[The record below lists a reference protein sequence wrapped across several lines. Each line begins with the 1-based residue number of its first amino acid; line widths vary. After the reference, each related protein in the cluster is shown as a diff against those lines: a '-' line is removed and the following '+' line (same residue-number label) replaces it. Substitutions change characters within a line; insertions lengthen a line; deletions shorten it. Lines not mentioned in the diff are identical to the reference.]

1 MNASMEQLILGPM
14 SVQKFLDEFLP
25 KARLRKPKFRKDLF
39 AGAIPEKTKENEM
52 YGPYVK
58 VITDHKFIPRF
69 KMVNTSY
76 YIDKDIINR
85 PGLKPDPGVY
95 REGLDASQKITQ
107 FEELEL
113 HSELK
118 AHGSDDAFVDPP
130 EGKACRDWR
139 FESFTD
145 AGMRSRSQLI
155 HYATEWFSRQHRR
168 HAFTIFLFGT
178 YVRFIRWDR
187 AGAIVSER
195 FNFKSDCSYLV
206 EFLWRFSHL
215 DDIGRGRDPF
225 VRRATPEEAR
235 IAHMELEE
243 WKPKAERPVIVFTV
257 PGEDG
262 KDREFL
268 AWGSMSEP
276 RSLTGRCTR
285 TYPVYEIVTKQKY
298 LLKDAWR
305 AHSLSPEADIL
316 RELRE
321 AEVEH
326 VPIYICGG
334 DVDGGVTRT
343 DLYVTAE
350 EADEGWGDV
359 SAAPPS
365 FKMDGT
371 WKCGKNWR
379 RITQRFLHRFVS
391 SVIGKPLKNFTSS
404 KHMLLVVSHA
414 FIGHWQAY
422 VRCGIIHRDVSANNI
437 LITSAGGIL
446 NDWDMAKKE
455 KDIQRHEHTGTWEF
469 MSSLL
474 LAGHHDHVHTIQD
487 DIESFVLI
495 VIYHALRYFSHN
507 KIRETAYILGK
518 IFYDQHL
525 LPTGEYTGGSARK
538 YLFLHKDYIGH
549 DFQLSSPPLD
559 RWVWFSIRAV
569 KEWIETE
576 LAKFIPNQR
585 RITGEERLA
594 VLKGTLRLP
603 LRIETKPGPI
613 PMHQRDLDD
622 HEIMADF
629 FADALAAEDWPAP
642 ADDKPYDILLDLH
655 ATEKSLK
662 RSLVPESEDIGRSGS
677 SKRSKPSASGSR
689 RQGSETQRSSQI
701 RTHEHELEDAGRSG
715 SSSKRSRQSASGS
728 PLQGAETRRRSSR
741 IGTSGKQRSRE

>member
-1 MNASMEQLILGPM
+1 
-14 SVQKFLDEFLP
+14 
-25 KARLRKPKFRKDLF
+25 
-39 AGAIPEKTKENEM
+39 
-52 YGPYVK
+52 
-58 VITDHKFIPRF
+58 
-69 KMVNTSY
+69 MVNTSY
-76 YIDKDIINR
+76 YIDKDIIDG
-85 PGLKPDPGVY
+85 PGLKPDPSVY
-95 REGLDASQKITQ
+95 HEGLDVSRKITQ
-107 FEELEL
+107 FGELEL

-118 AHGSDDAFVDPP
+118 AHDSDDAFVDPP
-130 EGKACRDWR
+130 EGTDCRDWR
-139 FESFTD
+139 FESFTN
-145 AGMRSRSQLI
+145 AGRKSRSQLI

-187 AGAIVSER
+187 AGAIVSKR

-215 DDIGRGRDPF
+215 DDVGRGRDPF

-257 PGEDG
+257 SGEDG
-262 KDREFL
+262 KAREFL

-316 RELRE
+316 RELRN
-321 AEVEH
+321 AKVEH

-334 DVDGGVTRT
+334 DVQDGVTRT

-359 SAAPPS
+359 PAAPPS
-365 FKMDGT
+365 SKMDGS
-371 WKCGKNWR
+371 WKCGKSWW

-404 KHMLLVVSHA
+404 KHMLLVVWHA

-422 VRCGIIHRDVSANNI
+422 LRCGIIHRDVSANNI
-437 LITSAGGIL
+437 LITSDGGIL

-455 KDIQRHEHTGTWEF
+455 KDIQRSRRHERTGTWEF

-474 LAGHHDHVHTIQD
+474 LAGHHDRAHTIQD
-487 DIESFVLI
+487 DMESFVLI
-495 VIYHALRYFSHN
+495 VIYHALRYFPHN
-507 KIRETAYILGK
+507 KKWKTAFILSK
-518 IFYDQHL
+518 VFDDQER
-525 LPTGEYTGGSARK
+525 LPTGEYTGGTARK
-538 YLFLHKDYIGH
+538 NLFLHNDHIGH

-559 RWVWFSIRAV
+559 RWVWFSIDAV

-576 LAKFIPNQR
+576 LEKSIPNQR
-585 RITGEERLA
+585 RRIKGEERAHALR
-594 VLKGTLRLP
+594 GTLRLP
-603 LRIETKPGPI
+603 LHIETKPIPI
-613 PMHQRDLDD
+613 HQRDLDD

-629 FADALAAEDWPAP
+629 FADIFKAEDWPAP
-642 ADDKPYDILLDLH
+642 ADDKPYDILLDLY